1 MRRMRGVLL
10 VLLTA
15 VLVAGGAML
24 PYIASLVQ
32 DRYLESEVDV
42 WTFDPVGLRLGDEPA
57 VWPALC
63 LMAGECEWLGWNSE
77 TNLSEEEA
85 KAAAREAAVLLEK
98 SGLAEPGVAGVVLD
112 EIWTETS
119 LLVSGG
125 VRGLS
130 AVLWSCS
137 WNVVDNLGN
146 FLFCTL
152 LIDDSTGKLVQ
163 AVVSGPAFEET
174 ESIYAQMENWRTFL
188 EDYYG
193 LEVEVLGERTFEQA
207 VYDKGEGAGQALGQG
222 AVPER
227 RFILGFD
234 LGEELGRQKV
244 LLDLLAG
251 MTAFNIQ

>member
-1 MRRMRGVLL
+1 MRRMRGALL
-10 VLLTA
+10 ALLTA
-15 VLVAGGAML
+15 VLVAGGATL

-85 KAAAREAAVLLEK
+85 RAAAREAAALLEK
-98 SGLAEPGVAGVVLD
+98 SGLAEPGVSGVGLD

-163 AVVSGPAFEET
+163 AIVSGPSFEET
-174 ESIYAQMENWRTFL
+174 EPIYAQMENWRTFL

-244 LLDLLAG
+244 LLDLLEG

>member
-1 MRRMRGVLL
+1 MRRMRGALL

-15 VLVAGGAML
+15 VLVAGGATL

-85 KAAAREAAVLLEK
+85 RAAAREAAALLEK
-98 SGLAEPGVAGVVLD
+98 SGLAEPGVAGVGLD

-193 LEVEVLGERTFEQA
+193 LEVEVLGERAFEQA

>member
-1 MRRMRGVLL
+1 MRRMRGALL

-15 VLVAGGAML
+15 VLVAGGATL

-85 KAAAREAAVLLEK
+85 RAAAREAAALLEK
-98 SGLAEPGVAGVVLD
+98 SGLAEPGVAGVGLD

>member
-98 SGLAEPGVAGVVLD
+98 SGLAEPGVAGVGLD
-112 EIWTETS
+112 EMWTES
-119 LLVSGG
+119 VLLVSGG

-130 AVLWSCS
+130 AVLWNCS
-137 WNVVDNLGN
+137 WNVVDSLGN
-146 FLFCTL
+146 FLFCNL

-163 AVVSGPAFEET
+163 VTVRGWSQSTPRWRIGGRFWRITTAWRWRCWGSGRLRRPSTTRE
-174 ESIYAQMENWRTFL
+174 
-188 EDYYG
+188 
-193 LEVEVLGERTFEQA
+193 
-207 VYDKGEGAGQALGQG
+207 KGQG
-222 AVPER
+222 KRWGGGLCWSGGSSWASTWGRSWGGR
-227 RFILGFD
+227 RCVWTCWRG
-234 LGEELGRQKV
+234 
-244 LLDLLAG
+244 
-251 MTAFNIQ
+251 